1 MLLRVAR
8 LTYSQ
13 EKKMNKINS
22 FKPLL
27 LACCTL
33 FREVFSLLSDFLKKE
48 PQTWCNAG
56 MREFDV
62 GARDK
67 KMREGKGISLH
78 HSI

>member
-13 EKKMNKINS
+13 EKKMNKIKS

-33 FREVFSLLSDFLKKE
+33 FREVFSLPSDFLKKE